1 MTPVCIAL
9 DNKSLSSAA
18 KEIIMASWRPGTGKQ
33 YNSFLGRW
41 EKFCAQKA
49 ILVEEARNS
58 QNRAAG
64 QTHRHLQNITVSL
77 L

>member
-1 MTPVCIAL
+1 MTL
-9 DNKSLSSAA
+9 DTKNLSSAA

-49 ILVEEARNS
+49 IIVEEARNS
-58 QNRAAG
+58 QTGRLVKH
-64 QTHRHLQNITVSL
+64 TDIRKTLP
-77 L
+77 